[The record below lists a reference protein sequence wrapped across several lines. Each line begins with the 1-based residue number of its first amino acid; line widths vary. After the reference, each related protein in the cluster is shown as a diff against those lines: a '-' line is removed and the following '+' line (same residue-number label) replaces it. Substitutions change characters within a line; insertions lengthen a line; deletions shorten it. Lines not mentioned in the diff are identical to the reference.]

1 MEFGLSALECPDLGT
16 ENKKI
21 LEDERKLA
29 KEITKFILKLDDGV
43 KEKVRNHDR
52 IPYLSNVTGVLNGST
67 ETF

>member
-16 ENKKI
+16 ENKKL

-29 KEITKFILKLDDGV
+29 KEITKFILKLDDSI

-52 IPYLSNVTGVLNGST
+52 IP
-67 ETF
+67 